1 MQSLHPEATF
11 NIRNNT
17 EISHIDLRL
26 EIFPAVEG
34 NHFRVNLDHA
44 HKPLIVRVNWVPNR
58 PGHWKRTE
66 DPETK
71 DEPIWRIYEAKDWPN
86 AYRAAC
92 RAIDSIANP
101 ARRAAFH
108 RAVKPVPLAE
118 VQVLGLWSRD
128 GRNENYDCVRIS
140 YRWRFPKT
148 RRGAWDVEVDERYRK
163 RFRGIAC
170 YTDNF
175 GD

>member
-1 MQSLHPEATF
+1 MRFRLPDATF
-11 NIRNNT
+11 IIRDDT
-17 EISHIDLRL
+17 EIFHSDLRL
-26 EIFPAVEG
+26 EIFPTVEG
-34 NHFRVNLDHA
+34 SHFRVDHHRA

-58 PGHWKRTE
+58 PGHWRTE
-66 DPETK
+66 YPKGEN
-71 DEPIWRIYEAKDWPN
+71 EPAWSTYEAKDWAN

-92 RAIDSIANP
+92 RAIDSISNL

-108 RAVKPVPLAE
+108 RAVKPIQLAE
-118 VQVLGLWSRD
+118 VQVLGLWSRN

-140 YRWRFPKT
+140 YRWRFLET
-148 RRGAWDVEVDERYRK
+148 SRGTWDVEVDERYRK
-163 RFRGIAC
+163 RFKGIAC